1 MLLWISKTE
10 VHYGKKNLPFETKE
24 LPLCF
29 LNQCCSSIYIYIFMI
44 SRVLLLRGETAKR
57 VKKSELHDYFDYN
70 YRNEQ
75 WGMIPPSLRGFS
87 KFL

>member
-1 MLLWISKTE
+1 ME
-10 VHYGKKNLPFETKE
+10 KKNLPFETKE

-57 VKKSELHDYFDYN
+57 VKKSELHDYFD
-70 YRNEQ
+70 
-75 WGMIPPSLRGFS
+75 
-87 KFL
+87 

>member
-10 VHYGKKNLPFETKE
+10 VHYGKKDLLFETKE
-24 LPLCF
+24 LPFCF
-29 LNQCCSSIYIYIFMI
+29 LNQCCSSIYIHIFII
-44 SRVLLLRGETAKR
+44 SSVLLLRGETAKR
-57 VKKSELHDYFDYN
+57 VITLINN

-87 KFL
+87 KFF

>member
-1 MLLWISKTE
+1 MEK
-10 VHYGKKNLPFETKE
+10 KKNLPFETKE

-57 VKKSELHDYFDYN
+57 VKKKVNYMITLINN

-87 KFL
+87 KFF